1 MHQPYINEDNGSKH
15 SYYFS
20 IVISNN
26 KSPCHIVVPL
36 FGVVINLEAYL
47 INPLIKKFLDAYK
60 YEKCSIFTY
69 ENK

>member
-47 INPLIKKFLDAYK
+47 INPLIKKFLD
-60 YEKCSIFTY
+60 T
-69 ENK
+69 